1 MRRSMDQVRGL
12 APRKKRRR
20 ALLAVAETVLV
31 LAVLMAAASCSEP
44 SGTRAQSASS
54 APTGTVPQA
63 ASLEPAPSSQTAV
76 GVSTANAAAA
86 ATATTTPA
94 AVVAPAGETA
104 GQLEVS
110 ATSTAAAPKAS
121 LPRLVDLGAGKC
133 IPCKMMAPI
142 LEELSE
148 THKAFFEVEFIDVWV
163 DRSMGAKYGVRAI
176 PTQIFYDTAGKELYR
191 HVGFYSREQIL
202 SKWRALGVDV
212 GE

>member
-63 ASLEPAPSSQTAV
+63 AALEPAPSSQTAV

>member
-1 MRRSMDQVRGL
+1 
-12 APRKKRRR
+12 
-20 ALLAVAETVLV
+20 
-31 LAVLMAAASCSEP
+31 
-44 SGTRAQSASS
+44 
-54 APTGTVPQA
+54 
-63 ASLEPAPSSQTAV
+63 
-76 GVSTANAAAA
+76 
-86 ATATTTPA
+86 
-94 AVVAPAGETA
+94 
-104 GQLEVS
+104 LEVS
-110 ATSTAAAPKAS
+110 ATSRAAAPKAS

-133 IPCKMMAPI
+133 IPCKMMTPI